1 MSDIEDIEKAAQDVV
16 DNVRDFFRGLLR
28 KYWYLLVLLIIGI
41 VGAFV
46 GIILVIL
53 TFMDNTGIGLWTF
66 NDFSVGSIVLICV
79 LLLLWILLLVV
90 LPSIGYLGII
100 AGIFWW
106 KLLSDEEKSTLKIW
120 MKQEDKKSKRKNRVK
135 HGSEG
140 GGFTFFINLIFILI
154 VLAQG
159 NWWTPFGLLPV
170 SYFVITY
177 ISIFMWLGI
186 IAAVGGLVVL
196 ILWLTGK
203 IWK

>member
-16 DNVRDFFRGLLR
+16 DNVKNFFRGLLR
-28 KYWYLLVLLIIGI
+28 KYWYLLVLLIIGL

-53 TFMDNTGIGLWTF
+53 TFMDYWGIGVWTF
-66 NDFSVGSIVLICV
+66 NDFSVGAIVLICV
-79 LLLLWILLLVV
+79 LLVVWILLFVV
-90 LPSIGYLGII
+90 LPSIGYFGII
-100 AGIFWW
+100 VGIFWW
-106 KLLSDEEKSTLKIW
+106 KVLSDEEKSTLKIW
-120 MKQEDKKSKRKNRVK
+120 MKEEDKKEKRKTRVK

-140 GGFTFFINLIFILI
+140 GGFTFFINLIFILV

-159 NWWTPFGLLPV
+159 NWWTPFGLLSL
-170 SYFVITY
+170 SYFVIIY
-177 ISIFMWLGI
+177 LSIFMWLGI

-203 IWK
+203 IFK

>member
-16 DNVRDFFRGLLR
+16 DNVHIFFRGLLR
-28 KYWYLLVLLIIGI
+28 KYWYILVLSIIGL
-41 VGAFV
+41 VGAFI

-53 TFMDNTGIGLWTF
+53 TFMDYWGIGAWHF
-66 NDFSVGSIVLICV
+66 NDFSVGAIVLICV
-79 LLLLWILLLVV
+79 LLILWILLLVV
-90 LPSIGYLGII
+90 LPLIGYFGII
-100 AGIFWW
+100 AGVFWW
-106 KLLSDEEKSTLKIW
+106 ILLSDEDKATLKIW
-120 MKQEDKKSKRKNRVK
+120 MKEEDKKEKRKNRVK
-135 HGSEG
+135 HSSEG
-140 GGFTFFINLIFILI
+140 GGFTVFINLIFILI

-177 ISIFMWLGI
+177 LWIFIWFGI
-186 IAAVGGLVVL
+186 IAAIGGLVVL